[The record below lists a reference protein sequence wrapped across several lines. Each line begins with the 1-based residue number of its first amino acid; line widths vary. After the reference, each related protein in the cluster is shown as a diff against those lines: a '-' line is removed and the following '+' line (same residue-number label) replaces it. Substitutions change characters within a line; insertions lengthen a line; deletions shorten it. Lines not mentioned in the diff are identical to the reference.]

1 MYKYEKLLTNARRP
15 EVLVKEIKVRKKGGG
30 DIYVIQHEIF
40 INIISKAPAYTLL
53 RNMYAVHS
61 IVYTVRKLLETTES
75 MTSSCFFLILEAFFK
90 RSKGS
95 YFICFIFNK
104 TIQYLWGGCSYDRV
118 LTASLFNSTVLLSPI
133 TCGSQRTS
141 LDTVSNYPCQE
152 TFTLDLG

>member
-1 MYKYEKLLTNARRP
+1 M
-15 EVLVKEIKVRKKGGG
+15 GG

-40 INIISKAPAYTLL
+40 IDIISKAPTYTLL
-53 RNMYAVHS
+53 RNIYAVHS
-61 IVYTVRKLLETTES
+61 AFLKLWWAKLFSFFFSFCKIYCQEMAWNYGS

-118 LTASLFNSTVLLSPI
+118 LTASLCFAFSHHMW
-133 TCGSQRTS
+133 
-141 LDTVSNYPCQE
+141 
-152 TFTLDLG
+152 FTKNIPRYSV

>member
-1 MYKYEKLLTNARRP
+1 M
-15 EVLVKEIKVRKKGGG
+15 G
-30 DIYVIQHEIF
+30 DIYVIQHE

-53 RNMYAVHS
+53 RNIYAVHS
-61 IVYTVRKLLETTES
+61 VFLKLWWAKLFSFFFPFVKFTVRKLLETTES